1 MPVTKFY
8 KLMVPKSTKNVKPRW
23 ILLPTFVKYFIPLFY
38 QNRAKQKQ
46 LPNLIKSL
54 IYMGHTCFIE

>member
-1 MPVTKFY
+1 
-8 KLMVPKSTKNVKPRW
+8 MVPKSTKNVKPRW